1 MSTEPAGGLAAYKLP
16 RHLSP
21 DQVRDAAFERA
32 PFGRRGFDEHEVQGY
47 LERVAEE
54 MASRDVEIARLA
66 GENRQLKHALREWH
80 RQLVGY
86 DSAEI
91 IARTQQHIE
100 AQISQAESFSRERE
114 EEAARRYEEILAE
127 ARQRA
132 QDEAERY
139 VYEQGASS
147 AKEADE
153 RDRDHERARGDREWL
168 ARQTAYVGALR
179 QALDSLASQVN
190 ATRQAFTFEADKL
203 GDIASAPGSAL
214 ASAAAPSSISVRE
227 PGPGPGSGSEPSFI
241 SVLEPGP
248 ETAPAPLSA
257 SVTSPGRRRLS
268 DVSDGTPLETLASVT
283 GPDPEGDDGA
293 DHLDGPDHPHHPD
306 GPDGSGSAE
315 APR

>member
-1 MSTEPAGGLAAYKLP
+1 VSTEPVGGMAAYKLP

-21 DQVRDAAFERA
+21 DQVREAAFERA
-32 PFGRRGFDEHEVQGY
+32 PFGRRGFDEHEVHGY

-54 MASRDVEIARLA
+54 MTSRDVEIARLT

-100 AQISQAESFSRERE
+100 AQITQAESFSRERE

-147 AKEADE
+147 SNQADDRE
-153 RDRDHERARGDREWL
+153 RHPGDREWL
-168 ARQTAYVGALR
+168 ARQSAYVGALR
-179 QALDSLASQVN
+179 QALDSLASQVD

-203 GDIASAPGSAL
+203 GEIVAAPGSAL
-214 ASAAAPSSISVRE
+214 ASASAPTSV
-227 PGPGPGSGSEPSFI
+227 

-248 ETAPAPLSA
+248 AASPAPLSA
-257 SVTSPGRRRLS
+257 SVTSPTRRLS
-268 DVSDGTPLETLASVT
+268 DVSDGTPLETLASAT
-283 GPDPEGDDGA
+283 GLDTDDDDDLPD
-293 DHLDGPDHPHHPD
+293 LPD
-306 GPDGSGSAE
+306 GGGGPAGSGSAE
-315 APR
+315 VPR

>member
-1 MSTEPAGGLAAYKLP
+1 MSTEPAGGMAAYKLP

-32 PFGRRGFDEHEVQGY
+32 PFGRRGFDEHEVHGH
-47 LERVAEE
+47 LERVAEA
-54 MASRDVEIARLA
+54 MTSRDVEIARLT

-100 AQISQAESFSRERE
+100 AQIAQAESFSRERE

-139 VYEQGASS
+139 VYEQGVSS
-147 AKEADE
+147 SKETDDRE
-153 RDRDHERARGDREWL
+153 RSRGDHEWL
-168 ARQTAYVGALR
+168 TRQSAYVGALR

-203 GDIASAPGSAL
+203 GEIVAAPGSAL
-214 ASAAAPSSISVRE
+214 ASASAPAPTSTT
-227 PGPGPGSGSEPSFI
+227 
-241 SVLEPGP
+241 VLEPGP
-248 ETAPAPLSA
+248 EASPAPLSA
-257 SVTSPGRRRLS
+257 SVSSPARRLS

-283 GPDPEGDDGA
+283 GLDPEDDGDD
-293 DHLDGPDHPHHPD
+293 DLPD
-306 GPDGSGSAE
+306 GPDDLPDDVDGTAGSGSAE
-315 APR
+315 VPR